1 MGGVKSW
8 LFGWLNVEEI
18 LHCVGDHG
26 DGEGWR
32 QVRRVERLQ
41 VLLNHVRWKGV
52 EKDGAG
58 FGTGDGLLP

>member
-1 MGGVKSW
+1 M
-8 LFGWLNVEEI
+8 FGWLDVEEI

-32 QVRRVERLQ
+32 WVRHVDRFQ
-41 VLLNHVRWKGV
+41 VLLDHVRRKGV